1 MSMIT
6 ANTSVT
12 ALATITGILLLN
24 RPNKNQASVPVAKS
38 EYINN
43 EIPAV
48 FFVRM
53 VFKACGRKEA
63 VVKKAATKPIAFT
76 TFILER

>member
-1 MSMIT
+1 MMT
-6 ANTSVT
+6 ANTRVT

-24 RPNKNQASVPVAKS
+24 SPNKNQANVPDAKS
-38 EYINN
+38 EYINK

-53 VFKACGRKEA
+53 VFKACGKNEP
-63 VVKKAATKPIAFT
+63 VVKKAATKPMMVTMFMP
-76 TFILER
+76 ER